1 MRPRSATC
9 SNDKSNTQR
18 REDGASC
25 KYSTSVCAVP
35 LPAAILIAKLP
46 MLSSPSAPAHAAR
59 MVGFKAQAS
68 SSQGGGCRVGA
79 RTRRGIH
86 TLGDG
91 VSLTRFSV
99 APPSCP
105 TTLCVWRNLAYLT
118 YLTRGRRAH
127 TYDIG
132 QHPNS
137 GATETDAAFQVRLY
151 QGFSGS
157 ESVRE
162 GGPLHAYT
170 RSHSVS
176 QTEGNAGA
184 SCSAARPAILLSVD
198 GTAYGIE
205 LFVSHTFLTPYA
217 FMLAG
222 KSAPTQRSA
231 GTPPLGTRSLPAAA

>member
-1 MRPRSATC
+1 MQSSQCCRPPPRLHTPQGWS
-9 SNDKSNTQR
+9 
-18 REDGASC
+18 E
-25 KYSTSVCAVP
+25 
-35 LPAAILIAKLP
+35 L
-46 MLSSPSAPAHAAR
+46 
-59 MVGFKAQAS
+59 KAQAS

-118 YLTRGRRAH
+118 YLTRGQRAH

-137 GATETDAAFQVRLY
+137 GANRDRHGFSGTALSGSAAQRRAASRVHAKSFSQSDRRTQAPLARPLVRLY
-151 QGFSGS
+151 SCLS
-157 ESVRE
+157 MVRCTV
-162 GGPLHAYT
+162 LKYLCLT
-170 RSHSVS
+170 LSS
-176 QTEGNAGA
+176 
-184 SCSAARPAILLSVD
+184 LL
-198 GTAYGIE
+198 I
-205 LFVSHTFLTPYA
+205 A

>member
-1 MRPRSATC
+1 MQSSQCCRPPPRLHTPQGWS
-9 SNDKSNTQR
+9 
-18 REDGASC
+18 E
-25 KYSTSVCAVP
+25 
-35 LPAAILIAKLP
+35 L
-46 MLSSPSAPAHAAR
+46 
-59 MVGFKAQAS
+59 KAQAS

-137 GATETDAAFQVRLY
+137 GANRDRRGFSGTALSGVQRLRASEKEGRFTRTREVIQSVRQKETQAPLARPLVRLY
-151 QGFSGS
+151 SCLSMVRRTVLNYLCLTLSSLLMLLCSRGS
-157 ESVRE
+157 LLRLKDQPVRLLLGLDRCPLQLEVLLLLEE
-162 GGPLHAYT
+162 G
-170 RSHSVS
+170 
-176 QTEGNAGA
+176 
-184 SCSAARPAILLSVD
+184 
-198 GTAYGIE
+198 
-205 LFVSHTFLTPYA
+205 
-217 FMLAG
+217 
-222 KSAPTQRSA
+222 
-231 GTPPLGTRSLPAAA
+231 

>member
-137 GATETDAAFQVRLY
+137 GANRDRR
-151 QGFSGS
+151 GFSGTALS
-157 ESVRE
+157 GSAAQSVR